1 MRRKRRLRELMAN
14 KGTLP
19 QETLT
24 DILSR
29 LPIKSLTRFQSVSKP
44 FSALIKSPAFISA
57 HLRRS
62 SRHLSFFVR
71 HSNLYGS
78 DHSFLLNNNQI
89 SDVEVPLLGCLTRF
103 PKIVGSCNGLVCL
116 DISSCYARGFVL
128 WNIARKQYSCL
139 PRPRINDSRRPF
151 WMVSPGFGF
160 DRKKNDY
167 KVVRIVSFGC
177 EKDESPAVMAEV
189 FSWRTFC
196 WRVIETRIGACVTH
210 EGQNGVVINGGLHWL
225 ANSAGKSGSLALA
238 FYPSKEVDVH
248 SRHGR
253 PGVADWIEFCVWD
266 DSDGADGKCWT
277 KLSSIQLTTV
287 GYPVGVANE
296 TGLIIKKLMEGQ
308 GAQFILFDPS
318 TQNYRG
324 MHICDASYSCDV
336 HSYVESLVPVN
347 GGGHDQ
353 VIEEEP
359 SEVKL
364 ESFFTSTLVAGSFLP
379 EGLLLSSDLVGS

>member
-1 MRRKRRLRELMAN
+1 MAN

-29 LPIKSLTRFQSVSKP
+29 LPIKIFDP
-44 FSALIKSPAFISA
+44 
-57 HLRRS
+57 
-62 SRHLSFFVR
+62 
-71 HSNLYGS
+71 
-78 DHSFLLNNNQI
+78 
-89 SDVEVPLLGCLTRF
+89 F
-103 PKIVGSCNGLVCL
+103 PKIVGSSNGLVCL

-177 EKDESPAVMAEV
+177 EKDESSVVMAEV

-196 WRVIETRIGACVTH
+196 WRVTEARIQKFIVSFDLDTEEFRRIPIPDFPAGICVKIM
-210 EGQNGVVINGGLHWL
+210 GF
-225 ANSAGKSGSLALA
+225 KGSLALA

-318 TQNYRG
+318 NQNYRG

-353 VIEEEP
+353 VIEEEL

-364 ESFFTSTLVAGSFLP
+364 ESFFPPL
-379 EGLLLSSDLVGS
+379 